1 MLDDGFA
8 IRQPRLRPE
17 FSLQVRP
24 ADELCAAVK
33 RDGFP
38 CQMGQVTN
46 GIHNLAHH
54 WLSLFVRILQNNREP
69 ADPLDQGRHVRLPEL
84 LFELSMSV

>member
-8 IRQPRLRPE
+8 IRQPGLRSDL
-17 FSLQVRP
+17 SLKVRP
-24 ADELCAAVK
+24 ADELGAAVK